1 MGTLIFFN
9 DAFALIFELRQLG
22 VRNRNFCCETTT
34 MFRFVIRMFDQN
46 TSVVIKPTKY
56 EIDTFVSQVA
66 RNHAIAVYPRAYDEQ
81 HSFPYQK
88 SNLTRY

>member
-1 MGTLIFFN
+1 
-9 DAFALIFELRQLG
+9 
-22 VRNRNFCCETTT
+22 

-46 TSVVIKPTKY
+46 TSVVIKATKY
-56 EIDTFVSQVA
+56 EIDTFASQVA
-66 RNHAIAVYPRAYDEQ
+66 RNKTIAVYPHAYDEQ